1 MEILKKFR
9 IHLAVIAAITVI
21 TSIYF
26 MPAFSGKVLQ
36 QDDIQI
42 GVGKSKEIVDYRAEN
57 HKEPL
62 WTNSMFSGMPA
73 FQLNVFFPSNVFE
86 KIERATKRWL
96 PSGIGLFFTL
106 MVGMYILLISLK
118 VNPWLAGIGSLAFAF
133 SAFFIISFAAGHNAK
148 LRAAGYIAP
157 MLGGILL
164 TLNGKRLLGM
174 AVTALFL
181 GLAISANHLQI
192 TYYSALVVLVIVITY
207 LVDAIKTKDVK
218 NYLVSIAFLAGAAL
232 IAIAPNTSK
241 LWTTLEFSKETIRG
255 GKSELTAKESQAGG
269 LDKEYA
275 FRWSYSGAEMFN
287 LVIPDFTGG
296 GAKQNYEETE
306 THAQLYRGI
315 KSNLQKEGYRGKQ
328 AEEQANAQIA
338 SLFYW
343 GSNSMVHGGYY
354 LGAIMFFFFVLA
366 FLVAPKTMK
375 VWVGISVVWSIF
387 MGLGSNFMTFNEL
400 MFDYFPIFN
409 KFRVPSMAL
418 ITCFVLI
425 PAFGIYGADRFLK
438 LENKAEAKKIL
449 LKALYIGGG
458 FFLFFALLGPSLF
471 DMSSDRDAQFQNN
484 PQLLDSIISDRE
496 SLLRNTAFRSLM
508 LTIGAFGLLFLKT
521 IDKIKTPIV
530 FAGLAVLVMIDM
542 FGVDREHISHDDF
555 MTTRDY
561 NSPFRKSAADNS
573 ILNAPN
579 NPIYYRV
586 LNLNN
591 PFNDGFT
598 SYYHKSIG
606 GYHGAK
612 LQRYQDLFEVQI
624 MNEMN
629 KIIEPLQKGKNPQAA
644 FASTPVLNMLNDL
657 YVIYNPG
664 APALQNQ
671 NALGNAWFIK
681 ELQVVENGDQE
692 IKGLSTINT
701 SKTALIKK
709 ENASYSATKS
719 FTGEGQISL
728 TSYAPNKLVYNSTSS
743 SDQFAVFSDMYYR
756 DGKDWKVTIDGSETD
771 HTRVNYVLRAM
782 NVPSGNHEIVFEFRP
797 ASFYTGETISLI
809 GSIIFVVLLAGAIFI
824 SVKKNDTQEE
834 IID

>member
-1 MEILKKFR
+1 MEILKKFK
-9 IHLAVIAAITVI
+9 INFAVIAAITVI

-42 GVGKSKEIVDYRAEN
+42 GVGKSKEILDYRAEN
-57 HKEPL
+57 HEEPL
-62 WTNSMFSGMPA
+62 WTNSMFSGMPT
-73 FQLNVFFPSNVFE
+73 FQLNTFYPSNVFE
-86 KIERATKRWL
+86 KIERLTKRWL
-96 PSGIGLFFTL
+96 PNGIGLFFTL
-106 MVGMYILLISLK
+106 MVGMYILLVSLK

-174 AVTALFL
+174 ATTALFL

-192 TYYSALVVLVIVITY
+192 TYYSAIVVLVLLITY
-207 LVDAIKTKDVK
+207 FVDAFKSKQVK
-218 NYLVSIAFLAGAAL
+218 SYFISVAFLAGAAL
-232 IAIAPNTSK
+232 IAIIPNTSK
-241 LWTTLEFSKETIRG
+241 LWTTYEFTKETIRG
-255 GKSELTAKESQAGG
+255 GKSELAVKESQVGG

-296 GAKQNYEETE
+296 GAKQDYEGTE
-306 THAQLYRGI
+306 THAQLYRNI
-315 KSNLQKEGYRGKQ
+315 KSNLIKDGYGSKQ
-328 AEEQANAQIA
+328 AEAQANAQIA

-354 LGAIMFFFFVLA
+354 LGAIMFFFFILA
-366 FLVAPKTMK
+366 FLVAPKSMK
-375 VWVGISVVWSIF
+375 IWVGISVVWSIF
-387 MGLGSNFMTFNEL
+387 MALGSNFMTFNEL

-418 ITCFVLI
+418 VTCFVLI

-438 LENKAEAKKIL
+438 LENKEEAKKIL

-458 FFLFFALLGPSLF
+458 FFLFFALIGPSLF
-471 DMSSDRDAQFQNN
+471 DFSSERDAQFQNN
-484 PQLLDSIISDRE
+484 PQLLDLLISDRE

-508 LTIGAFGLLFLKT
+508 LTVGAFALLFLKT
-521 IDKIKTPIV
+521 IDKIKLPV
-530 FAGLAVLVMIDM
+530 VLAGLAVLVMVDM
-542 FGVDREHISHDDF
+542 FGFDREHISHDDF

-561 NSPFRKSAADNS
+561 NSPFRKSTADNS
-573 ILNAPN
+573 ILNAQN

-624 MNEMN
+624 MSEMN
-629 KIIEPLQKGKNPQAA
+629 KIIEPLQKGQNPEAA
-644 FASTPVLNMLNDL
+644 FASTPVLNMLNDH
-657 YVIYNPG
+657 YVIYNPQ
-664 APALQNQ
+664 APALKNP
-671 NALGNAWFIK
+671 NALGNAWFVK
-681 ELQVVENGDQE
+681 ELKVVENGDQE
-692 IKGLSTINT
+692 AKGLSAINT
-701 SKTALIKK
+701 GTTALIKK
-709 ENASYSATKS
+709 DNAGYASSNT

-728 TSYAPNKLVYNSTSS
+728 DSYAPNKLVYSS
-743 SDQFAVFSDMYYR
+743 NASADQFAVFSDIYYR
-756 DGKDWKVTIDGSETD
+756 DGKDWKVTIDGEEVK

-782 NVPSGNHEIVFEFRP
+782 NVPAGNHEIIFEFRP
-797 ASFYTGETISLI
+797 TAFYTGETISLV
-809 GSIIFVVLLAGAIFI
+809 GSILFVILLVGAIVV
-824 SVKKNDTQEE
+824 SVKKNDSAEE
-834 IID
+834 TVD

>member
-9 IHLAVIAAITVI
+9 VHFAVIAAITVI

-26 MPAFSGKVLQ
+26 LPAYSGKVLQ

-42 GVGKSKEIVDYRAEN
+42 GVGKSKEIKDYRAETG
-57 HKEPL
+57 KEAL

-86 KIERATKRWL
+86 KLERITKLKL
-96 PSGIGLFFTL
+96 PGGIGLFFTL
-106 MVGMYILLISLK
+106 MVGMYILLVSLK

-157 MLGGILL
+157 MLGGIIL

-174 AVTALFL
+174 ATTALFL
-181 GLAISANHLQI
+181 GMAISANHLQI
-192 TYYSALVVLVIVITY
+192 TYYSALVVLVMLITY
-207 LVDAIKTKDVK
+207 LVSAYKAKELK
-218 NYLVSIAFLAGAAL
+218 NYFISVAFLAGAAL
-232 IAIAPNTSK
+232 IAIIPNTSK
-241 LWTTLEFSKETIRG
+241 LWTTYEFTKETIRG
-255 GKSELTAKESQAGG
+255 GKSELAAKESQVGG

-275 FRWSYSGAEMFN
+275 FRWSYSGSEMFN

-296 GAKQNYEETE
+296 GAKQDYEGTE
-306 THAQLYRGI
+306 THDQLYRNI
-315 KSNLQKEGYRGKQ
+315 KSNLQKEGYGSKQ

-366 FLVAPKTMK
+366 FLVAPKSMK
-375 VWVGISVVWSIF
+375 VWVGISVIWSIF
-387 MGLGSNFMTFNEL
+387 MALGSNFMTFNEL

-418 ITCFVLI
+418 TICFVLI

-438 LENKAEAKKIL
+438 LENKEEAKKIL

-471 DMSSDRDAQFQNN
+471 DMSSERDSQFQNN
-484 PQLLDSIISDRE
+484 PQLLDMILSDRE
-496 SLLRNTAFRSLM
+496 SLMRDTAFRSLL

-521 IDKIKTPIV
+521 IDKIKAPVV
-530 FAGLAVLVMIDM
+530 FAGLAILVMIDM

-561 NSPFRKSAADNS
+561 NSPFRKSTADNS
-573 ILNAPN
+573 ILNAQN
-579 NPIYYRV
+579 NPTYYRV

-624 MNEMN
+624 MGEMN
-629 KIIEPLQKGKNPQAA
+629 KIIEPLQKGQNPQSA
-644 FASTPVLNMLNDL
+644 FANTPVLNMLNDL
-657 YVIYNPG
+657 YVIYNPQ
-664 APALQNQ
+664 APALTNP

-692 IKGLSTINT
+692 IKKLSEINT
-701 SKTALIKK
+701 ATTALIKK
-709 ENASYSATKS
+709 ENAGFAKEKN
-719 FTGEGQISL
+719 FNGEGQISL
-728 TSYAPNKLVYNSTSS
+728 RSYAPNKLVYSSTSS
-743 SDQFAVFSDMYYR
+743 SDQFAVFSDVYYR
-756 DGKDWKVTIDGSETD
+756 DGKDWKVTLDGSEVD

-782 NVPSGNHEIVFEFRP
+782 NVPAGNHEIVFEFRP
-797 ASFYTGETISLI
+797 SSFYTGETISLI
-809 GSIIFVVLLAGAIFI
+809 GSILLVVLLAGAIFI
-824 SVKKNDTQEE
+824 SIKKEDQKEE
-834 IID
+834 TAD

>member
-26 MPAFSGKVLQ
+26 MPAFSGKVIQ

-42 GVGKSKEIVDYRAEN
+42 GVGKSKEIVDYRAEKN
-57 HKEPL
+57 EEPL

-86 KIERATKRWL
+86 KIEKITKRWL
-96 PSGIGLFFTL
+96 PAGLGLFFTL
-106 MVGMYILLISLK
+106 LVGMYILLISLK

-192 TYYSALVVLVIVITY
+192 TYYSALVVLVMLITY
-207 LVDAIKTKDVK
+207 LVDAYKSKQVK
-218 NYLVSIAFLAGAAL
+218 SYLISVAFLAGAAL
-232 IAIAPNTSK
+232 IAIIPNTSK
-241 LWTTLEFSKETIRG
+241 LWTTYEFTKETIRG
-255 GKSELTAKESQAGG
+255 GKSELATKESQVGG

-275 FRWSYSGAEMFN
+275 FRWSYSGAEVFN

-296 GAKQNYEETE
+296 GSKQDYEGTE
-306 THAQLYRGI
+306 THAQLYRNI
-315 KSNLQKEGYRGKQ
+315 KSNLQKEGYRGKL

-343 GSNSMVHGGYY
+343 GSDSMVHGGYY

-366 FLVAPKTMK
+366 FLVAPKSMK
-375 VWVGISVVWSIF
+375 IWVGISVVWSVF
-387 MGLGSNFMTFNEL
+387 MALGSNFMTFNEL

-418 ITCFVLI
+418 TICFVLI

-438 LENKAEAKKIL
+438 IENKEEAKKIL

-471 DMSSDRDAQFQNN
+471 DMSTQRDAQFQNN
-484 PQLLDSIISDRE
+484 PQLLDMIMSDRA
-496 SLLRNTAFRSLM
+496 SLLRNTALRSLFFS
-508 LTIGAFGLLFLKT
+508 LGAFGLLYLKT
-521 IDKIKTPIV
+521 IDKIKAPIL
-530 FAGLAVLVMIDM
+530 FGGLAVLVMIDM
-542 FGVDREHISHDDF
+542 FGFDRQHIGHDDF
-555 MTTRDY
+555 MTKRDY
-561 NSPFRKSAADNS
+561 NSPFIKSTADNS
-573 ILNAPN
+573 ILNAQN
-579 NPIYYRV
+579 NPMYYRV

-612 LQRYQDLFEVQI
+612 LQRYQDLIEVQI
-624 MNEMN
+624 SSEMN
-629 KIIEPLQKGKNPQAA
+629 KIIEPLQKGQNPQSA
-644 FASTPVLNMLNDL
+644 FANTPVLNMLNDL
-657 YVIYNPG
+657 YVIYNPQ
-664 APALQNQ
+664 APALKNP
-671 NALGNAWFIK
+671 NALGNAWFIQN
-681 ELQVVENGDQE
+681 LQVVENGDQE
-692 IKGLSTINT
+692 IKGLSTINPST
-701 SKTALIKK
+701 TALIKRD
-709 ENASYSATKS
+709 NASYSATKS
-719 FTGEGQISL
+719 FSGKGQIAL
-728 TSYAPNKLVYNSTSS
+728 TSYAPNKLVYSSTTS
-743 SDQFAVFSDMYYR
+743 SDQFAVFSDVYYR
-756 DGKDWKVTIDGSETD
+756 DGKDWKVTIDGSEVD

-782 NVPSGNHEIVFEFRP
+782 KVPSGNHEIVFEFKP
-797 ASFYTGETISLI
+797 SSFYTGETISLV
-809 GSIIFVVLLAGAIFI
+809 GSIIFVILLVGALFI
-824 SVKKNDTQEE
+824 SVKKEEPKEDTL
-834 IID
+834 D

>member
-9 IHLAVIAAITVI
+9 IHFAVIAAITVI

-26 MPAFSGKVLQ
+26 LPAYSGKVLQ

-42 GVGKSKEIVDYRAEN
+42 GVGKSKEILDYRAETG
-57 HKEPL
+57 KEAL

-86 KIERATKRWL
+86 KLEGILKLKL
-96 PSGIGLFFTL
+96 PGGIGLFFML
-106 MVGMYILLISLK
+106 MVGMYILLTSLK

-157 MLGGILL
+157 MIGGILL
-164 TLNGKRLLGM
+164 TLNGKRLLGT

-181 GLAISANHLQI
+181 GLAISANHFQI
-192 TYYSALVVLVIVITY
+192 TYYSALVVLVILITY
-207 LVDAIKTKDVK
+207 FVDAIKTKTVK
-218 NYLVSIAFLAGAAL
+218 NYLISAAFLAGAAL

-241 LWTTLEFSKETIRG
+241 LWTTMEFSKETIRG
-255 GKSELTAKESQAGG
+255 GKSELAAKESQTGG

-296 GAKQNYEETE
+296 GAKQDYEGTE
-306 THAQLYRGI
+306 THAQLYRNI
-315 KSNLQKEGYRGKQ
+315 KSNLQKEGYGSKQ
-328 AEEQANAQIA
+328 AEAQANAQIA

-366 FLVAPKTMK
+366 FLVAPKSMK

-387 MGLGSNFMTFNEL
+387 MALGSNFMTFNEL

-438 LENKAEAKKIL
+438 LENKEEAKKIL

-471 DMSSDRDAQFQNN
+471 DMNSDRDAQFQNN
-484 PQLLDSIISDRE
+484 PQLLDMIISDRE

-508 LTIGAFGLLFLKT
+508 LTVGAFGLLFLKT
-521 IDKIKTPIV
+521 IDKIKAPVV
-530 FAGLAVLVMIDM
+530 FAGLSVLVMIDM

-555 MTTRDY
+555 MTKRDY
-561 NSPFRKSAADNS
+561 NSPFRKSTADNS
-573 ILNAPN
+573 ILNAT
-579 NPIYYRV
+579 NPDYYRV

-629 KIIEPLQKGKNPQAA
+629 KIIEPLQKGQNPQTA

-657 YVIYNPG
+657 YVIYNPQ
-664 APALQNQ
+664 APALKNP

-692 IKGLSTINT
+692 AKGLSSINT
-701 SKTALIKK
+701 GTTALIKK
-709 ENASYSATKS
+709 ENSGYATANNFS
-719 FTGEGQISL
+719 GEGQISL
-728 TSYAPNKLVYNSTSS
+728 TSYAPNKLVYNSTTN
-743 SDQFAVFSDMYYR
+743 SDQFAVFSDVYYR
-756 DGKDWKVTIDGSETD
+756 DGKDWKVTIDGSEVG
-771 HTRVNYVLRAM
+771 HTRVNYVLRGM
-782 NVPSGNHEIVFEFRP
+782 NVPSGNHEIIFEFRP
-797 ASFYTGETISLI
+797 SSFYTGETISLI
-809 GSIIFVVLLAGAIFI
+809 GSIIFVILLAGAIFI
-824 SVKKNDTQEE
+824 SLKKNDTKEE
-834 IID
+834 TVD

>member
-1 MEILKKFR
+1 MEILKKFK
-9 IHLAVIAAITVI
+9 IHFAVIAAITVI

-26 MPAFSGKVLQ
+26 LPAYSGKVLQ

-42 GVGKSKEIVDYRAEN
+42 GVGKSKEILDYRAKNNE
-57 HKEPL
+57 EPL

-86 KIERATKRWL
+86 KIEKASKRWL
-96 PSGIGLFFTL
+96 PSGVGLFFTL
-106 MVGMYILLISLK
+106 LVGMYILLVSLK
-118 VNPWLAGIGSLAFAF
+118 INPWLAGIGSLAFAF

-148 LRAAGYIAP
+148 LRAAGYVAP

-192 TYYSALVVLVIVITY
+192 TYYSALIVLVIFITY
-207 LVDAIKTKDVK
+207 LVSAYKAKELKSYFISV
-218 NYLVSIAFLAGAAL
+218 AFLAGAAL
-232 IAIAPNTSK
+232 IAIIPNTSK
-241 LWTTLEFSKETIRG
+241 LWTTYEFTKETIRG
-255 GKSELTAKESQAGG
+255 GKSELAVKESQSGG

-296 GAKQNYEETE
+296 GSKQTYEGTE
-306 THAQLYRGI
+306 THNQLFRNI
-315 KSNLQKEGYRGKQ
+315 KSNLQQEGIRGKL
-328 AEEQANAQIA
+328 ADEQANAQIA

-366 FLVAPKTMK
+366 FLVAPKSMK

-387 MGLGSNFMTFNEL
+387 MALGSNFMTFNEL

-418 ITCFVLI
+418 VTCFVLI

-438 LENKAEAKKIL
+438 LENKEEAKKIL

-458 FFLFFALLGPSLF
+458 FFLFFALIGPSLF
-471 DMSSDRDAQFQNN
+471 DMSTDRDAQFQNN
-484 PQLLDSIISDRE
+484 PQLLDMIMSDRE

-508 LTIGAFGLLFLKT
+508 LTIGAFGLLYLKT
-521 IDKIKTPIV
+521 IDKIKAPIV
-530 FAGLAVLVMIDM
+530 FGGLAVLVMIDM
-542 FGVDREHISHDDF
+542 FGFDRQHISHDDF

-561 NSPFRKSAADNS
+561 NSPFRKSTADNS
-573 ILNAPN
+573 ILNNPN
-579 NPIYYRV
+579 NPEYYRV

-591 PFNDGFT
+591 PWNDGFT

-612 LQRYQDLFEVQI
+612 LQRMQDMFEVQI

-629 KIIEPLQKGKNPQAA
+629 KIIEPLQKGQNPQAA
-644 FASTPVLNMLNDL
+644 FANTPVLNMLNDL
-657 YVIYNPG
+657 YVIYNPQ
-664 APALQNQ
+664 APALKNP

-692 IKGLSTINT
+692 IRGLSSINT
-701 SKTALIKK
+701 SNTALIKK
-709 ENASYSATKS
+709 DNAGYSATKS
-719 FTGEGQISL
+719 FSGEGQISL
-728 TSYAPNKLVYNSTSS
+728 TSYAPNKLVYNTNTSA
-743 SDQFAVFSDMYYR
+743 DQFAVFSDVYYR
-756 DGKDWKVTIDGSETD
+756 DGKDWIVTIDGNEVE

-782 NVPSGNHEIVFEFRP
+782 SVPSGNHEIVFEFRP
-797 ASFYTGETISLI
+797 TSFYTGETISLI

-824 SVKKNDTQEE
+824 SIKKNNTEE
-834 IID
+834 ETVD